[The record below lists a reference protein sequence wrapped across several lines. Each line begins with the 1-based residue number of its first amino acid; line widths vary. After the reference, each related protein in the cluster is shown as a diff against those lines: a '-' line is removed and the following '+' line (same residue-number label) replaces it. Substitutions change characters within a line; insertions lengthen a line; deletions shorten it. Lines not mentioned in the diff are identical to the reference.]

1 MLELFDRDLNRV
13 AILENAFD
21 VTEQARANSVGS
33 LDFALPADDPK
44 AAYINDLW
52 FVRLDGGDF
61 YRIQPQS
68 LEETESGVLTCTCEH
83 AIATLIDD
91 VLIGYHIPNCATTA
105 AYIRYVLEHQTVRRW
120 QLGACAFDRKFEYAW
135 TDETLLAALWSIAT
149 PLTDYLWTFDF
160 ATTPWTVNL
169 TALDTTST
177 PRLHYRTGKNLLRY
191 GRTRDPQQLC
201 TRLYPRGYG
210 EGVNQLTIK
219 EVNDGCEYIESPP
232 EIVAKY
238 GVISRVWTDRRYE
251 NAESLLAAARAML
264 AELQEPVVQH
274 AVDAAKLEGD
284 EPPAI
289 GKRVRILHGGGTV
302 DTYIVE
308 LETARG
314 ECDEIKVTLANR
326 ATDIAS
332 TVANLADR
340 QRIEQTY
347 AQGATQLYSQ
357 ALQDNAST
365 TEGLQMDFYL
375 PYELRIINKVIA
387 KVRLSQ
393 FRSYSQATST
403 TSAQEQTSTNGGGS
417 TYTSSNGGGSE
428 KTTTSG
434 GGTTTTSEDG
444 GGETTNTKT
453 LASSVEWN
461 DNMKTSTV
469 DGHYHTF
476 RAVSSHQHRVV
487 IPSHSHDVT
496 IKSHSHKVTID
507 SHSHTVTIDP
517 HSHKVTIP
525 GHGHE
530 ITAGIFYFGNPQS
543 FTLYVDG
550 TARKTFA
557 ATSAELD
564 LTAYLIGDGGVI
576 ARGAWHTVEIKPD
589 DLAYIRID
597 MYVQGFVQ
605 SRGDYTV

>member
-1 MLELFDRDLNRV
+1 MLEVYDRDLRRV

-21 VTEQARANSVGS
+21 VTEQARANSVGG
-33 LDFALPADDPK
+33 LDFSLPADDPK
-44 AAYINDLW
+44 AVYLNDLW

-68 LEETESGVLTCTCEH
+68 LEEAESGVLTCTCEH

-105 AYIRYVLEHQTVRRW
+105 EYIRYVLEHQTVRRW

-160 ATTPWTVNL
+160 TTTPWTVNL

-177 PRLHYRTGKNLLRY
+177 PRLHYRTCKNLLRY

-219 EVNDGCEYIESPP
+219 DVNDGVEYIESPP

-274 AVDAAKLEGD
+274 EIDAAKLEGD

-289 GKRVRILHGGGTV
+289 GKMVRIVHGGGTV

-308 LETARG
+308 LETTRG

-332 TVANLADR
+332 TVADLADR

-357 ALQDNAST
+357 ALQGNASNT
-365 TEGLQMDFYL
+365 DGLQMDFYL
-375 PYELRIINKVIA
+375 PSELRIINKVIA
-387 KVRLSQ
+387 KVRLSS
-393 FRSYSQATST
+393 FRAYSQATKT
-403 TSAQEQTSTNGGGS
+403 TSASTQTSTEGGGKTYTSDAGGSDTVTSDSGGGS
-417 TYTSSNGGGSE
+417 VETTHAASNVTYT
-428 KTTTSG
+428 T
-434 GGTTTTSEDG
+434 GTTTKV
-444 GGETTNTKT
+444 N
-453 LASSVEWN
+453 
-461 DNMKTSTV
+461 
-469 DGHYHTF
+469 GHTHQI
-476 RAVSSHQHRVV
+476 RLVSSHEHKIDFPSHRHTVEIGDHSHKV
-487 IPSHSHDVT
+487 KIGSHSHDVT
-496 IKSHSHKVTID
+496 I
-507 SHSHTVTIDP
+507 
-517 HSHKVTIP
+517 P
-525 GHGHE
+525 GHDHE
-530 ITAGIFYFGNPQS
+530 ITPGIFYFGDPKS

-550 TARKTFA
+550 TERKTLA

-564 LTAYLIGDGGVI
+564 LTAYLIGDGGTI
-576 ARGAWHTVEIKPD
+576 ARGAWHTVEIKPN